1 MNVIRNS
8 GVILHRVFMQTEKKI
23 TINWAGILAFAIFW
37 LWGVNAYPAGSAL
50 NDFPVNAFIIFLYG
64 YFVYNYSSD
73 NFRTA
78 FKLDTKMIS
87 AFVVLSAFVVFLSWE
102 HLVQPLWGDQIYHAQ
117 YAARHGQLAI
127 FMLEY
132 GG

>member
-1 MNVIRNS
+1 MLLWID
-8 GVILHRVFMQTEKKI
+8 LMQI
-23 TINWAGILAFAIFW
+23 WVL
-37 LWGVNAYPAGSAL
+37 LP
-50 NDFPVNAFIIFLYG
+50 II
-64 YFVYNYSSD
+64 
-73 NFRTA
+73 TA
-78 FKLDTKMIS
+78 FKLDAKMIS

-127 FMLEY
+127 FMLEH